1 MKKGDSVM
9 IPRFALIEQT
19 LPNKFLN
26 DIPHEIC
33 AELTKHKLSDKV
45 KPGMRIAITA
55 GSRGI
60 KNIPL
65 ILRTLANQVRECG
78 GEPFLVPTMGS
89 HGGATA
95 EGQLEV
101 LEGLGITQE
110 TVGAPIMAT
119 MDVVQLGETSR
130 GIPVYLDAYAAKA
143 DGIIIVARVKPH
155 TDFRANIESGL
166 HKMITIGLGK
176 HKQAL
181 EIHRHG
187 MKGVVVHMPEV
198 AQMVLEK
205 APVLLGLA
213 ILENGYDQTA
223 KIVVLEPSEF
233 ATEEPKLLEEAR
245 ALMPILPFDE
255 ADVLLVGEIGKNFS
269 GTGLDTN
276 VIGRMRI
283 YGEPEFD
290 RPRIQY
296 IVAHDLSVATHGNAT
311 GIGLADFTTQKLMDK
326 SDYKLLLENVLTGTN
341 IYRGNIPLVLSNDR
355 SAIEAAQRCLWM
367 EKPVQARMAYILNT
381 LEVSRLLV
389 SESLLPVVSKQMG
402 VKVLSE
408 LNELEFDGEGNI
420 ILPTGLHAN
429 YLY

>member
-1 MKKGDSVM
+1 M

-19 LPNKFLN
+19 LPNKLLEN
-26 DIPHEIC
+26 IPQEVC
-33 AELTKHKLSDKV
+33 TELAKHKISEKV

-60 KNIPL
+60 NNLPL
-65 ILRTLANQVRECG
+65 ILRTLAKQIRQCG
-78 GEPFLVPTMGS
+78 GEPFLVPAMGS

-95 EGQLEV
+95 EGQVEV
-101 LEGLGITQE
+101 LEGLGITEE

-119 MDVVQLGETSR
+119 MDVVQLGETAR
-130 GIPVYLDAYAAKA
+130 GIPVYLDAHAAKA
-143 DGIIIVARVKPH
+143 DGIIVVARVKPH

-187 MKGVVVHMPEV
+187 MKGVKVHMPEV
-198 AQMVLEK
+198 AQCVLEK
-205 APVLLGLA
+205 APILLGLA

-223 KIVVLEPSEF
+223 KIVALEPGKF
-233 ATEEPKLLEEAR
+233 ATEEPKLLDEAR
-245 ALMPILPFDE
+245 TLMPRLPFDE
-255 ADVLLVGEIGKNFS
+255 ADILLVGEIGKNFS

-296 IVAHDLSVATHGNAT
+296 IVAHDLSAASHGNAT
-311 GIGLADFTTQKLMDK
+311 GIGLADFTTRKLMDK
-326 SDYKLLLENVLTGTN
+326 SIYKLLLENVLTGTN
-341 IYRGNIPLVLSNDR
+341 IYRGNIPLILSNDR
-355 SAIEAAQRCLWM
+355 AAIEAAQRCLWL
-367 EKPVQARMAYILNT
+367 EEPVQARIAFILNT
-381 LEVSRLLV
+381 AEVFRLLV
-389 SESLLPVVSKQMG
+389 SESLLSVVSEQEG
-402 VKVLSE
+402 VKVLSG
-408 LNELEFDGEGNI
+408 LNELEFDVEGNI
-420 ILPTGLHAN
+420 ILPTGLQAHYSHKA
-429 YLY
+429 